1 MALDR
6 EARLSQSGVPSGLES
21 SVSLA
26 VLSVLPERAGALGG
40 GLDWRRPT
48 QHRRG
53 KLHNGPTKCSW
64 KIASRL
70 SVSLTKTAHT

>member
-1 MALDR
+1 MVLDC

-40 GLDWRRPT
+40 GLDWRRLT

-53 KLHNGPTKCSW
+53 KLHNGPQS
-64 KIASRL
+64 SP
-70 SVSLTKTAHT
+70 